1 MHLGKIVIHN
11 KTCETFAL
19 PAVAT
24 KLEVMTSPTIQLQRA
39 QEITEKLAVTY
50 PDAACELDFSTPLEL
65 TVATILSAQ
74 CTDVRVNSVT
84 PQLFA
89 TYPDAAS
96 YASADPEEL
105 SAIIAPTGFQNRKT
119 NQLIKLG
126 QALLSEHG
134 GEVPHE
140 MEELT
145 ALPGI
150 GRKTANVV
158 RANAFGLPGLTVDTH
173 FSRLVQRWG
182 LTQETKPERIEF
194 AIAKL
199 LPEPEWSNFSH
210 RTIIHGRRVCKARKP
225 ACGICVLQHCCPSV
239 DLSVAGAKPARS
251 QWAAKENHA

>member
-1 MHLGKIVIHN
+1 
-11 KTCETFAL
+11 
-19 PAVAT
+19 
-24 KLEVMTSPTIQLQRA
+24 MTPSNTLRQRA
-39 QEITEKLAVTY
+39 LEIAENLAATY

-84 PQLFA
+84 PQLFE
-89 TYPDAAS
+89 TYPDAAA

-119 NQLIKLG
+119 SQLIKLG
-126 QALLSEHG
+126 QALLSDHG
-134 GEVPHE
+134 GEIPSD
-140 MEELT
+140 MGALT
-145 ALPGI
+145 ALPGV

-173 FSRLVQRWG
+173 FSRLVRRWE
-182 LTQETKPERIEF
+182 LTQETKPDRIEF
-194 AIAKL
+194 AMAKL
-199 LPEPEWSNFSH
+199 LPEREWSNFSH

-239 DLSVAGAKPARS
+239 DWPVTSATLAHS
-251 QWAAKENHA
+251 QQAAKEFHA